1 MLVTGDDSRSESRCR
16 NRKTDDSSSNQPQSF
31 GDFAHGTYTSRR
43 PYTKLTYS
51 FSYHRSKGTSLPPPS
66 ETRYRTPQGTNR
78 SLANPNQTKW
88 KSTTCAC
95 FPYYYT
101 IYNTSSQPKGT
112 TKPTVSLRTDDNG
125 TPATWTLILSSSK
138 SLTGRT
144 GHYRLRDASV
154 YWNHWR
160 HSLHRT
166 LSHYNRTRTRR
177 NDDMPCRHNLH

>member
-1 MLVTGDDSRSESRCR
+1 MD
-16 NRKTDDSSSNQPQSF
+16 QPQSF
-31 GDFAHGTYTSRR
+31 GDFAHGHYTAVVHQVNL
-43 PYTKLTYS
+43 P
-51 FSYHRSKGTSLPPPS
+51 FSYCNRSKGTLLPLPRWKRG
-66 ETRYRTPQGTNR
+66 TVHQGER
-78 SLANPNQTKW
+78 LVHSQPG
-88 KSTTCAC
+88 KSTSCAS
-95 FPYYYT
+95 FPYT
-101 IYNTSSQPKGT
+101 HTTSQPKGT
-112 TKPTVSLRTDDNG
+112 TSLQSITDDNG